1 MEVIS
6 IRIPRELKKGMRE
19 IDINW
24 SDEIR
29 RFIERRV
36 REYRRRKALE
46 RIDRML
52 KDILE
57 TEKGTAKKYI
67 REDRDSY

>member
-1 MEVIS
+1 
-6 IRIPRELKKGMRE
+6 MRE